1 MALQNLSLGC
11 SNTFM
16 QLIIK
21 YKDQILSEFQ
31 YDMFKN
37 PEKLVESVQRLY
49 WKKIF
54 IIHNLFI
61 TRGTNDRCELINQL
75 YLFHLC

>member
-1 MALQNLSLGC
+1 MIIWMFFIVALQNLSLGR

-21 YKDQILSEFQ
+21 YKDQILSDFQ

-49 WKKIF
+49 WKKNIYY
-54 IIHNLFI
+54 
-61 TRGTNDRCELINQL
+61 T
-75 YLFHLC
+75 

>member
-16 QLIIK
+16 QLIK
-21 YKDQILSEFQ
+21 YKDQILSDFQ

-49 WKKIF
+49 GKKYLLY
-54 IIHNLFI
+54 IICL
-61 TRGTNDRCELINQL
+61 
-75 YLFHLC
+75 

>member
-1 MALQNLSLGC
+1 
-11 SNTFM
+11 M

-21 YKDQILSEFQ
+21 YKDQILSDFQ

-49 WKKIF
+49 WKKYLLY
-54 IIHNLFI
+54 IICLKQGEPMKGVNWS
-61 TRGTNDRCELINQL
+61 IN
-75 YLFHLC
+75 YRYFTYVRSTIRIYFY

>member
-21 YKDQILSEFQ
+21 YKDQILSDFQ

-49 WKKIF
+49 WKKYLLY
-54 IIHNLFI
+54 IICLKQGEPMKGVN
-61 TRGTNDRCELINQL
+61 
-75 YLFHLC
+75 

>member
-1 MALQNLSLGC
+1 
-11 SNTFM
+11 M

-21 YKDQILSEFQ
+21 YKDQILSDFQ

-49 WKKIF
+49 GKKYLLY
-54 IIHNLFI
+54 IICL
-61 TRGTNDRCELINQL
+61 
-75 YLFHLC
+75 